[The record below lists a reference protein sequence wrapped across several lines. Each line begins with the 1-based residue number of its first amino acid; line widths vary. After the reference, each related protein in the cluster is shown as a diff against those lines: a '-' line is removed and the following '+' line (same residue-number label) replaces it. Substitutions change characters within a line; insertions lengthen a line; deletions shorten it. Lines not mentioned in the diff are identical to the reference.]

1 MGDFLTENETLNS
14 LNTKYFAGLQGDGN
28 LALYANSNSSYPLWS
43 TNYPITKSFQRPF
56 KMTLTDNEGLV
67 VKDIKNNS
75 VWNIPLPTQ
84 VPTIT
89 LALFLHNDGNLVV
102 YNRSK
107 MVLWRTNLTK
117 TA

>member
-1 MGDFLTENETLNS
+1 MDDFLTENETLNS

-43 TNYPITKSFQRPF
+43 TNYQITLSFQRPF

-67 VKDIKNNS
+67 VKDITNKS
-75 VWNIPLPTQ
+75 VWNIPLPTKLL
-84 VPTIT
+84 TRT
-89 LALFLHNDGNLVV
+89 LGLLMHNDGNLVI
-102 YNRSK
+102 YNRFKS
-107 MVLWRTNLTK
+107 VLWKTNLTN